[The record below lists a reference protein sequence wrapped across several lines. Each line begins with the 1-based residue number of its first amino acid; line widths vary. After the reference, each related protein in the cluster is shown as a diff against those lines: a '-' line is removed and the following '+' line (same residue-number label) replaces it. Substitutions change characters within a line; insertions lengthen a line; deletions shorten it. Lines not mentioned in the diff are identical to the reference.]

1 MVHWFIFT
9 HLLFLLFLLSS
20 SFSFFYA
27 AAAAADA
34 AAAAAAGTAEA
45 QRAAMQPPKPKGQ
58 WYSVTSLPALPQ
70 DLFSRHLKAGSAKRV
85 RLEKVGLICAE
96 LVGKV
101 DELCRSDPAALARL
115 GAMHSHCAG
124 VGGG

>member
-1 MVHWFIFT
+1 MHWFILT
-9 HLLFLLFLLSS
+9 RLLFLLCLLCSL
-20 SFSFFYA
+20 SFFY
-27 AAAAADA
+27 
-34 AAAAAAGTAEA
+34 AAAAAGTAEA
-45 QRAAMQPPKPKGQ
+45 PRAAMQPPKPKWQ

-101 DELCRSDPAALARL
+101 DELCRSDPAALARR
-115 GAMHSHCAG
+115 GAMHCPC
-124 VGGG
+124 GGGGGSVSSALKSSSL

>member
-1 MVHWFIFT
+1 MCGALVHF
-9 HLLFLLFLLSS
+9 HASSFLLFLLS

-34 AAAAAAGTAEA
+34 AAAAGAGTAEA

-58 WYSVTSLPALPQ
+58 RYRVTSLPALPQ

-96 LVGKV
+96 LVGPV
-101 DELCRSDPAALARL
+101 HELCRSDPAALARL
-115 GAMHSHCAG
+115 GARPRHF
-124 VGGG
+124 GGGGG